1 MHKALHFGLREKL
14 VLMVVVGIVVSF
26 SIIGTFRWYAEKTRI
41 MGEIDRT
48 GRERAILIAE
58 AVANLLIGYDYT
70 NMESLSDRIMKQPDM
85 RKFTIRNSGGKIMVT
100 REAPTGTDGSN
111 LSFEAPI
118 VFGTN
123 RIGGVEMLVSLER
136 AHRELAAIFR
146 DIVIEQIYFGLTLGL
161 LIYLAASRIIVKPVQ
176 RIGQHMKSILS
187 GDKVTSPVRLDI
199 PNHDELGDLVSIFNN
214 LNQQV
219 YEMQQRLQEKID
231 LTGTALMNTNEQLRL
246 RSSELE
252 SRSNELEK
260 ALALVEKLADT
271 DGLTG
276 LHNRRYFDNALSSL
290 FHLAQRYNESL
301 CLVLVDVD
309 HFKQINDKH
318 GHSAGDQLLQAL
330 GNIFKSCVRE
340 TDTVARLGGDEFAFL
355 LYHTG
360 KNNALKMAN
369 NCLNSVAGHPFQYSG
384 VPIRATL
391 SIGIAD
397 CKDVANSI
405 DALFNAADE
414 ALYAAKERG
423 RNQVIAYPV

>member
-1 MHKALHFGLREKL
+1 MDKALHFGLKEKL
-14 VLMVVVGIVVSF
+14 VLMVVIGIVVSF
-26 SIIGTFRWYAEKTRI
+26 STIGIFRWYAEKSRI
-41 MGEIDRT
+41 MDELDRT
-48 GRERAILIAE
+48 GHERASLIAE

-85 RKFTIRNSGGKIMVT
+85 LKLTIRNSGGKIMVT
-100 REAPTGTDGSN
+100 REAPSGTEGPN

-118 VFGTN
+118 VFGAN
-123 RIGGVEMLVSLER
+123 EIGGVEMLISLER
-136 AHRELAAIFR
+136 PHRELEAVFR
-146 DIVIEQIYFGLTLGL
+146 SIILEQIYFGLSLGL
-161 LIYLAASRIIVKPVQ
+161 LIYFAASRIIVKPVQ

-187 GDKVTSPVRLDI
+187 GDKVTPPVRLSI
-199 PNHDELGDLVSIFNN
+199 PTHDELGELAGIFND

-219 YEMQQRLQEKID
+219 YQMQRRLQEKID

-260 ALALVEKLADT
+260 ALVLVEKLAET
-271 DGLTG
+271 DSLTG
-276 LHNRRYFDNALSSL
+276 LHNRRYFDNTLTSL

-330 GNIFKSCVRE
+330 GNIFKSCMRE

-360 KNNALKMAN
+360 KDNALKMAN
-369 NCLNSVAGHPFQYSG
+369 SCLSSVVSHPFEFNG
-384 VPIRATL
+384 VPVTATL

-397 CKDVANSI
+397 CKDATSI

-414 ALYAAKERG
+414 ALYAAKGRG
-423 RNQVIAYPV
+423 RNQVITYPV